1 MGMVDDFANNPGPV
15 IRGLWDKLSTKPGGK
30 YLFSKSIGWAAPYTG
45 TINGRVRKFEPGYCE
60 VELKDRRA
68 VRNHFKSVHAIA
80 LMNLGEMATGVAM
93 CSAFPAG
100 VRGIVTGLSIDFS
113 KKARGTLTC
122 SSRVDLPEI
131 TESQELQ
138 VEGII
143 RDASGDEV
151 ARVTAKWMV
160 GPSKSEGA

>member
-80 LMNLGEMATGVAM
+80 LMNLGEVTTGLAVMSGLPDGA
-93 CSAFPAG
+93 
-100 VRGIVTGLSIDFS
+100 RGILVGLSMDYH
-113 KKARGTLTC
+113 KKARGLLTAEC
-122 SSRVDLPEI
+122 ACDVPQSSERREYEI
-131 TESQELQ
+131 
-138 VEGII
+138 VGNIK
-143 RDASGDEV
+143 DASGELV
-151 ARVTAKWMV
+151 ATARARWLI
-160 GPSKSEGA
+160 GPSD

>member
-1 MGMVDDFANNPGPV
+1 MGMVDDFANNPGPA
-15 IRGLWDKLSTKPGGK
+15 IRGLWDKLSTKPCGK

-113 KKARGTLTC
+113 KKARGTLTAT
-122 SSRVDLPEI
+122 SRVELPEI

-143 RDASGDEV
+143 RDESGDEV
-151 ARVTAKWMV
+151 ARVTAKWKV
-160 GPSKSEGA
+160 GPSKA